1 MGVGNTPLGTDTMP
15 LPTSIVPGT
24 FDPVLAQGSTNTT
37 TDGNN
42 NKTTPVNFNLKQIG
56 DVLFTLGQALKVAS
70 IPVVLPSDQI
80 VSVAAGPALTP
91 YGSNPVQTASNGADT
106 QYKFG
111 ASGTTSFNHVSGQ
124 NNTPSNVY
132 LAFDQSTT
140 VSGNQVYVIAP
151 GQAFAF
157 DRAGIVLH
165 FSSPAQQSFGGQSG
179 ITVEAFA

>member
-91 YGSNPVQTASNGADT
+91 YVINPVQTPSIRPDT
-106 QYKFG
+106 QNKFDPT
-111 ASGTTSFNHVSGQ
+111 GTTSFNHDSRQ
-124 NNTPSNVY
+124 NNTTTKFYLVSDQKKTPS
-132 LAFDQSTT
+132 
-140 VSGNQVYVIAP
+140 
-151 GQAFAF
+151 
-157 DRAGIVLH
+157 
-165 FSSPAQQSFGGQSG
+165 
-179 ITVEAFA
+179 

>member
-80 VSVAAGPALTP
+80 VSVAPFPPLTP
-91 YGSNPVQTASNGADT
+91 SGTNPAQTTSNASNT
-106 QYKFG
+106 HYQFG
-111 ASGTTSFNHVSGQ
+111 
-124 NNTPSNVY
+124 P
-132 LAFDQSTT
+132 
-140 VSGNQVYVIAP
+140 IA
-151 GQAFAF
+151 
-157 DRAGIVLH
+157 
-165 FSSPAQQSFGGQSG
+165 
-179 ITVEAFA
+179 